1 MSAQQAEAF
10 EDEYEEYDEF
20 DDEDDKEPGL
30 SGLVVL
36 LMGVVMLGAIA
47 SVVWIAYQHG
57 VRTGAAEG
65 PLAGAPYV
73 TADPEPLKIESQ
85 QAQAAAGNRRQVY
98 DRLDGERGDQVEV
111 LAQGPEEPV
120 RRQSA
125 DPIADIAAQTAA
137 AAGAED
143 DEVADRIRQLAAAD
157 EAVSNQEIVTQP
169 AIPAQTRP
177 TQTAPAQTGTQTSA
191 QTAPTRPSPAAA
203 TAGAGALS
211 GTHLVQV
218 GAVGSDQEAAQIWS
232 RLQARHGD
240 YLAGKSMD
248 VEVADL
254 GARGVFHRVRIGPF
268 SSNDEA
274 RTYCEGLKSRGQDC
288 LVRAK

>member
-20 DDEDDKEPGL
+20 DDEEDKEPGL

-36 LMGVVMLGAIA
+36 LMGVVMLGAIV

-57 VRTGAAEG
+57 VRTGAADG

-111 LAQGPEEPV
+111 LQQGPEEPV

-157 EAVSNQEIVTQP
+157 ESVSNQEIVTQP
-169 AIPAQTRP
+169 AIPTTQPRP
-177 TQTAPAQTGTQTSA
+177 TQTAQQTAPAQP
-191 QTAPTRPSPAAA
+191 APTRPSPAAS
-203 TAGAGALS
+203 TSGAGALS

-218 GAVGSDQEAAQIWS
+218 GAVGSDQEAAQMWS

-240 YLAGKSMD
+240 YLSGKSMD